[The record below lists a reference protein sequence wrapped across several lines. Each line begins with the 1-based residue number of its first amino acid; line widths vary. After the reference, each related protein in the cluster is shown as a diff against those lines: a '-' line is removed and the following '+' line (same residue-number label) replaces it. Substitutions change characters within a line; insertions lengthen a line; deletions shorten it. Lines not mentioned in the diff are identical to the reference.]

1 LQQEGVVIKNNRV
14 TDLARFFY
22 QPHLWKSI
30 NQPQIAT

>member
-22 QPHLWKSI
+22 QPHL
-30 NQPQIAT
+30 